1 MTSHVTMELTY
12 SCCGSRLKCHVVKHL
27 TCKFYPARRRP
38 CSLPLNALCLP
49 NTCLRILSHLF
60 LYSYLLGSKLC
71 RKEFL
76 TFSRVLEECWACSRL
91 TDMNHWRHGYWAL
104 HPVDSG
110 KASFSPET
118 NSAWGPLSLG
128 RAYVTALG
136 VWTLTSF
143 IMNSPM

>member
-1 MTSHVTMELTY
+1 MWPLMWPWNLHT
-12 SCCGSRLKCHVVKHL
+12 HVVGL
-27 TCKFYPARRRP
+27 SWNVMWSNIWPANFTQHGAAPALFPLMRSVFP
-38 CSLPLNALCLP
+38 TLASVFSL
-49 NTCLRILSHLF
+49 IF

-91 TDMNHWRHGYWAL
+91 TDMNNWRHGYWAL

-110 KASFSPET
+110 KASFSPKT